1 MVFVFKKVRF
11 GVAWGFISRGGKF
24 GDGLSIDGHGT
35 PHCHQRKSQVQRS
48 SGKEGFEVKK
58 SRCQQG
64 KHDDDDDDD
73 DYDDDDDD
81 DDEHEKSRKDAAR
94 FGGDVLYMISN
105 IKKRWRISFR

>member
-64 KHDDDDDDD
+64 KHDDDDD
-73 DYDDDDDD
+73 YDDDD